1 MAVYDGRVSCPTA
14 APAAATTARSV
25 STTRS
30 ASRGLTTD
38 GYINVMVLTNFILCP
53 CLQLAQVNQRLYR
66 VSEVDINNK

>member
-30 ASRGLTTD
+30 ASRGPHH
-38 GYINVMVLTNFILCP
+38 GYINIMVLTNFMLCP